1 MGKFIGK
8 CYETDPGQENPGADR
23 ILQYFVG
30 KDFLMTTS
38 FIKGPLQMLFSSFC
52 FAVMGL
58 FAKLASSSIPGA
70 EVALVRFGF
79 GIGTALILA
88 ATGRIRLHTSS
99 RGLLIAR
106 GVFGGGG
113 ILLYFIALAGGSLT
127 NSTVLNNTYPI
138 FATLT
143 AAVALKERIGWET
156 AISLI
161 LSWIGVGMLI
171 HPDLHNLFWPDLLA
185 LISGVLGGV
194 AIVVVRELRCNNE
207 PAWTVFFYLSI
218 FGFLASLAFALPVWV
233 WPDEASI
240 WYLLLTAVFGL
251 VAQVTMTASYKYCRT
266 AIGSILSMTTMV
278 FTALIGLTFLGE
290 KLTTLEA
297 VGTGLIVLGCT
308 AAVWLVEARAL
319 SKPSLNQ

>member
-1 MGKFIGK
+1 
-8 CYETDPGQENPGADR
+8 
-23 ILQYFVG
+23 
-30 KDFLMTTS
+30 MTAS

-52 FAVMGL
+52 FGLMGL
-58 FAKLASSSIPGA
+58 FAKLASSRIPGA

-79 GIGTALILA
+79 GIGAVLVLA
-88 ATGRIRLHTSS
+88 AAGRVQLHASNK
-99 RGLLIAR
+99 GLLIAR

-138 FATLT
+138 FATLA
-143 AAVALKERIGWET
+143 AAVTLKERIGWGT
-156 AISLI
+156 ALSLV

-171 HPDLHNLFWPDLLA
+171 HPDFHHLFWPDLLA

-194 AIVVVRELRCNNE
+194 AIVVIRELRRNNE
-207 PAWTVFFYLSI
+207 SAWTVFFYLSI

-251 VAQVTMTASYKYCRT
+251 IAQVTMTASYKYCRT

-290 KLTTLEA
+290 KLTMLEA
-297 VGTGLIVLGCT
+297 AGTALIVLGC
-308 AAVWLVEARAL
+308 AVAVWLAEA
-319 SKPSLNQ
+319 KPKEKICEG